1 MLAVKLLFMCHFLIN
16 ATNKVVAVH
25 SMPGGKVY
33 IYRKLPPTILAHFHG
48 PFSSK
53 QVLIR
58 RYLASPLLNQVDEV
72 LGSDTLL
79 RVESC
84 VLLHIQS
91 FSVLEHP
98 TYIYIYIYVCVCVCV
113 CVCERTHQSLHHMIL
128 YHIKSLIQ
136 NYLINIM
143 IK

>member
-1 MLAVKLLFMCHFLIN
+1 MKLLLMCYFLIN
-16 ATNKVVAVH
+16 AANKVVAVH
-25 SMPGGKVY
+25 SMPGGNVY
-33 IYRKLPPTILAHFHG
+33 LYRKLPPTILAHFHG

-58 RYLASPLLNQVDEV
+58 RYLASPLLNRVDEV

-98 TYIYIYIYVCVCVCV
+98 KYIYIYIYIY
-113 CVCERTHQSLHHMIL
+113 EGTHQSLHHMIL

-136 NYLINIM
+136 NY
-143 IK
+143 

>member
-1 MLAVKLLFMCHFLIN
+1 MLAVKLLFRCHFLIN

-25 SMPGGKVY
+25 SMRRGKVY
-33 IYRKLPPTILAHFHG
+33 LYKKLPPTILARFHG

-53 QVLIR
+53 QVLIG
-58 RYLASPLLNQVDEV
+58 RYLTSPLLNQVDEV

-91 FSVLEHP
+91 FSVLEPPTYTYIH
-98 TYIYIYIYVCVCVCV
+98 TYIYIY
-113 CVCERTHQSLHHMIL
+113 EHTHQSLHHMIL